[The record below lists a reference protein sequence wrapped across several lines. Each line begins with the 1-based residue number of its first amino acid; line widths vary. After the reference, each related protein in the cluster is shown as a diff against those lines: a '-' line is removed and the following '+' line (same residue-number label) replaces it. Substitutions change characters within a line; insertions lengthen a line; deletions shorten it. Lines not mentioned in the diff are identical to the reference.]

1 MINEFTFKRIVLIA
15 ACAGLSVACSTAHPD
30 ASGAATTQTTPAI
43 TTGTTQTSPTP
54 QSEEDKM
61 PRTSAQEAV
70 KLAAAGQAII
80 VDVRSADAY
89 KAEHAKG
96 ALSVPLDKVEKGE
109 HQLPKDKKIITYC
122 T

>member
-1 MINEFTFKRIVLIA
+1 MMNEFTFKRIVLIA
-15 ACAGLSVACSTAHPD
+15 ACVGLGAACSTAHPS
-30 ASGAATTQTTPAI
+30 ASGAANTQTTPAI
-43 TTGTTQTSPTP
+43 SAAATQAPPTP

-61 PRTSAQEAV
+61 PRTSAQEAI

-80 VDVRSADAY
+80 LDVRSADAY

-109 HQLPKDKKIITYC
+109 HQLPKDKKIIAYC